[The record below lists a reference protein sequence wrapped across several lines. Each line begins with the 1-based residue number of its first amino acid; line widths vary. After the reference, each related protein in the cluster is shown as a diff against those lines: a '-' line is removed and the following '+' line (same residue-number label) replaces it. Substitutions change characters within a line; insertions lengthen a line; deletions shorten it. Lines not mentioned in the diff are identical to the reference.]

1 MKKLITFICMNL
13 INKAL
18 KIVDKY
24 KISILTIVLILITTS
39 CIFGMSFF
47 SFYHNNLRK
56 YKEKNYNFTVYNVFT
71 KKDSNIYSKL
81 RENEHISDVF
91 FYNEYK
97 GLVKFDKDSFYLI
110 GTIPSNLNITKGRN
124 FDVYSSNEIVCP
136 ENFSDDMNDILNN
149 KMNNIEKYLNQE
161 IILHDSNN
169 NEIKMKLV
177 GLFDSK
183 DGFYEPNECYTSH
196 NTVKKINA
204 DINDN
209 IDDGENVNLYIQVDD
224 NRNLDNVKKEFPNIN
239 FDATLTANEDIKNIV
254 CGVILFIMIINLF
267 FEVKLVAKIVS
278 DVKKLNIKKKTLLK
292 CLKIESKPLIF
303 GVVLGSLFSI
313 FVGNYLIFKIIPNVY
328 LFYSNKIKIKFIYII
343 LSLIMVSLSI
353 IIIDFY
359 SIFYG
364 RTKENE
370 EKQFV

>member
-1 MKKLITFICMNL
+1 MNL
-13 INKAL
+13 INKVL
-18 KIVDKY
+18 ETVDKY
-24 KISILTIVLILITTS
+24 KISILTIVLILITAS
-39 CIFGMSFF
+39 CIFGMSFL
-47 SFYHNNLRK
+47 SFYHNNLKK
-56 YKEKNYNFTVYNVFT
+56 YKEKNYNFRVYNVFT
-71 KKDSNIYSKL
+71 KKDSNIYSEL

-91 FYNEYK
+91 FYNEHK

-124 FDVYSSNEIVCP
+124 FNVYSNNEIICP

-149 KMNNIEKYLNQE
+149 KANNIEKYLNQE

-169 NEIKMKLV
+169 NEIEVKLV

-196 NTVKKINA
+196 NIVKKINEG
-204 DINDN
+204 INDN
-209 IDDGENVNLYIQVDD
+209 IDDGENVNLYIQIDD
-224 NRNLDNVKKEFPNIN
+224 NRNLDNVKKEFPNIS

-254 CGVILFIMIINLF
+254 SGVMLFIVIINLF
-267 FEVKLVAKIVS
+267 FEVKLVTKIVS
-278 DVKKLNIKKKTLLK
+278 NVKKSNIEKKAFLK

-303 GVVLGSLFSI
+303 GVVLGIAFSI
-313 FVGNYLIFKIIPNVY
+313 FIGNYLIFKIIPNVY

-343 LSLIMVSLSI
+343 LSLLMISLSI

-364 RTKENE
+364 RIKENE
-370 EKQFV
+370 KKQFV